1 VWGVDLPFWVYR
13 VVSLFVAAPAQQLG
27 FFVIRDEV
35 TENYTSL
42 MVGYRF
48 SSTSPGNGRLYMIHI
63 DIQS

>member
-1 VWGVDLPFWVYR
+1 MWGVDLPFWVYR

-48 SSTSPGNGRLYMIHI
+48 SSTSPGN
-63 DIQS
+63 